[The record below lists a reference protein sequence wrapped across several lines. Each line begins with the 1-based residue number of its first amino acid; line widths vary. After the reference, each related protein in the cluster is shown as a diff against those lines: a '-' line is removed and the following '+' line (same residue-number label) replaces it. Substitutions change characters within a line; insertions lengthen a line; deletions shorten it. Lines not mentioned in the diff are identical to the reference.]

1 MEDSPLLL
9 ELLQDVLGEINAHY
23 PNKGQISFDCPVCS
37 YDIKGLDKGDGK
49 GNFEVNYH
57 QGVYKCWACSETF
70 NTHGSLN
77 KLFLKWGDKRN
88 KSTWELIGGD
98 FIKKSEKK
106 YKDVKLPREY
116 ISFNKGNKLTIP
128 YKEAYNYLRKRN
140 ITDKIINKYSIGYT
154 TQGEYSGRII
164 VPSFDENEQINYF
177 VSRSYV
183 NHKNKYKNPEAEKDK
198 IIFNE
203 HLIDWEEDVYLVEG
217 VFDMFFLENSIPILG
232 KSLSDKLWEKLY
244 NNCKK
249 NIIVCLDGD
258 AWKDAEKLYRKLEGG
273 KLTNRIQ
280 LIKLPKDKDVSDLGG
295 VKDLKRIKLL

>member
-9 ELLQDVLGEINAHY
+9 ELLQDVLGEINSHY

-37 YDIKGLDKGDGK
+37 YDIKGLDNGDGK
-49 GNFEVNYH
+49 GNFEVNYQ

-77 KLFLKWGDKRN
+77 KLFLKWGNKRN

-154 TQGEYSGRII
+154 TEGEYRGRII
-164 VPSFDENEQINYF
+164 VPSFDENEEINYF

-203 HLIDWEEDVYLVEG
+203 HLINWEEDVYLVEG

-258 AWKDAEKLYRKLEGG
+258 AWKDSEKLYRKLEGG
-273 KLTNRIQ
+273 KLTNRIR